1 MTAVAARAP
10 WGVAGV
16 TVRRGG
22 RTVLDALTL
31 PVPAGRVTAVV
42 GGDGAGKTT
51 LARLLVGREVAD
63 AGEVRRADARRT
75 GFLPATSGVWGDLS
89 VAENVDLVARAYGL
103 DAATAR
109 DRGDRLLTAAGLVDV
124 PRRLGRELSG
134 GMRQKL
140 GFCLAML
147 PEPALVVLDEPST
160 GVDPVS
166 RVELWRMLS
175 AAAAGGTAVL
185 VTTTYLD
192 EAERAATVLVLD
204 GGVAVY
210 RGDPAEAASR
220 VRGSIA
226 VRAVGADT
234 RLGGPAAAPGAAEA
248 VPVAQWRRGGAVHA
262 LVAPGEG
269 AAPADLEDAVIALTL
284 ERRGVAGP
292 PPAPAPA
299 PAAPAAP
306 AAPRVGTRHVERV
319 SADYSLDASD
329 ARSAQVHDRAGAE
342 RPAAAPGPAAARGP
356 AAAPAVEAA
365 HVVTAFGG
373 FRAVDDVSLTVRPGQ
388 VLGLL
393 GANGAGKTTLI
404 RTVLGLLA
412 PTSGTVRVL
421 GGAPSRD
428 TRRRIGYVPQGLGL
442 AADLTVAEN
451 LAFVAAAYGLDEVP
465 EPPAD
470 LAAERDRLVGSLGLG
485 LQRRLAFAAALSHS
499 PELLVLDEP
508 TSGVDPLARAALW
521 DTVHEQAEAGV
532 AVLVTTHYMQE
543 AEQCDAL
550 VLLSRGRRVAAG
562 TLAEVLDGTT
572 AVEVVTPEWAD
583 AFGALSAAGLPV
595 TVAGRAVRVAG
606 VDPADVERALAGAGV
621 RGEARPVPARLE
633 EVLTLGAR

>member
-1 MTAVAARAP
+1 VTAVAARAP

-31 PVPAGRVTAVV
+31 PVPAGRITAVV

-210 RGDPAEAASR
+210 RGDPADAASR
-220 VRGSIA
+220 VRGSIT
-226 VRAVGADT
+226 VRAAGAGA
-234 RLGGPAAAPGAAEA
+234 RPAGPAAAPVAE
-248 VPVAQWRRGGAVHA
+248 WRRGGTVHA
-262 LVAPGEG
+262 LVPPGEG
-269 AAPADLEDAVIALTL
+269 GAPADLEDAVIALTL
-284 ERRGVAGP
+284 ERRGAAAPP

-299 PAAPAAP
+299 PAPTPAAPAAP
-306 AAPRVGTRHVERV
+306 AASAARRGGTRHGERV
-319 SADYSLDASD
+319 SADYSLDVSG

-342 RPAAAPGPAAARGP
+342 GPPAARGP

-404 RTVLGLLA
+404 RTVLGVLA
-412 PTSGTVRVL
+412 PKSGTVRVL
-421 GGAPSRD
+421 GGEPSRD

-470 LAAERDRLVGSLGLG
+470 LAGERDRLVGSLGLG
-485 LQRRLAFAAALSHS
+485 LQRRLAFAAALSHA

>member
-1 MTAVAARAP
+1 VTAVAARAA
-10 WGVAGV
+10 WGVEAV

-22 RTVLDALTL
+22 RAVLDGITL
-31 PVPAGRVTAVV
+31 PVPAGRITAVV

-51 LARLLVGREVAD
+51 LARLLVGREVPD
-63 AGEVRRADARRT
+63 AGEVRRADPRRT

-103 DAATAR
+103 DPGTAR
-109 DRGDRLLTAAGLVDV
+109 DCGDRLLAAAGLADV
-124 PRRLGRELSG
+124 PHRLGRELSG

-140 GFCLAML
+140 GFCLAVL
-147 PEPALVVLDEPST
+147 PDPELVVLDEPST

-166 RVELWRMLS
+166 RVDLWRLLS

-192 EAERAATVLVLD
+192 EAERAAEVLVLD
-204 GGVAVY
+204 AGAEVY
-210 RGDPAEAASR
+210 RGDPAEAAAR

-226 VRAVGADT
+226 VRAVGDP
-234 RLGGPAAAPGAAEA
+234 GPARPLAE
-248 VPVAQWRRGGAVHA
+248 WRRGSAVHA

-269 AAPADLEDAVIALTL
+269 APPADLEDAVIALTL
-284 ERRGVAGP
+284 ERRGAP
-292 PPAPAPA
+292 PVG
-299 PAAPAAP
+299 AAPAARRGGRRVVEGVP
-306 AAPRVGTRHVERV
+306 ADYPVGASATPSATTRSAPR
-319 SADYSLDASD
+319 
-329 ARSAQVHDRAGAE
+329 
-342 RPAAAPGPAAARGP
+342 
-356 AAAPAVEAA
+356 APAVEAA

-404 RTVLGLLA
+404 RTLLGLLA

-421 GGAPSRD
+421 GGPPSRD
-428 TRRRIGYVPQGLGL
+428 ARRRIGYVPQGLGL

-451 LAFVAAAYGLDEVP
+451 LAFVAAAYGLDAAP

-485 LQRRLAFAAALSHS
+485 LQRRLAFASALSHA

-562 TLAEVLDGTT
+562 TLADVLDGTT
-572 AVEVVTPEWAD
+572 AVEVATPDWQA
-583 AFGALSAAGLPV
+583 AFGALGAAGLPV

-606 VDPADVERALAGAGV
+606 ADAGDVARVLAAAGV
-621 RGEARPVPARLE
+621 PGDARAVPARLE